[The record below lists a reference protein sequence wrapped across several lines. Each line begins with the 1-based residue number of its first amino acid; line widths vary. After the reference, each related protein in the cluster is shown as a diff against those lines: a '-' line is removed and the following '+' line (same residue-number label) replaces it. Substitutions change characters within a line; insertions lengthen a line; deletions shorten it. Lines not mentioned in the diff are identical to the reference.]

1 MHKSPGKHSDMT
13 TAVLSVAP
21 DRLLLKHLKW
31 VPDNKQL
38 LIQVISL
45 KSNKTKKAQI
55 YDLDIT

>member
-1 MHKSPGKHSDMT
+1 MT

-21 DRLLLKHLKW
+21 DRILLKHLKW
-31 VPDNKQL
+31 VLVPDNKQL